1 MRARK
6 IYALYTNRK
15 IPKRVKILRDGSS
28 YQVTDH
34 LLLFETSQSFPDLG
48 NDIMTLLQKHKIWGL
63 LVNLT
68 EDGTGYSFGG
78 LPAAAEWLQART

>member
-1 MRARK
+1 MSMKK

-15 IPKRVKILRDGSS
+15 IPQRVKIPHDGSS
-28 YQVTDH
+28 CRVTNH
-34 LLLFETSQSFPDLG
+34 LLLFETGQSLPDLDS
-48 NDIMTLLQKHKIWGL
+48 DIKTMLPKHKIWWL

-78 LPAAAEWLQART
+78 LPTAAEWLRART